1 MSELVIASQCCS
13 AQLQAD
19 YFIVQT
25 CKSTFSG
32 TAIAKL
38 LCKAAFGYALASHLY
53 HAGGLQQDLRRSLA
67 RGCKQR
73 VHAKLCAFGSTFQP
87 QLPVCDVQVYR
98 AMKSG
103 VQVVAAKV
111 FSESGSSATSSSTG
125 RSHSSIAS
133 HVVSSDVFKQ
143 EIAILKSCHDR
154 NIVQFVGAC
163 LQPDCTIMVMEYL
176 EGGDLYH
183 AIAND
188 STGRFSWY
196 KR

>member
-1 MSELVIASQCCS
+1 
-13 AQLQAD
+13 
-19 YFIVQT
+19 
-25 CKSTFSG
+25 
-32 TAIAKL
+32 
-38 LCKAAFGYALASHLY
+38 
-53 HAGGLQQDLRRSLA
+53 
-67 RGCKQR
+67 
-73 VHAKLCAFGSTFQP
+73 
-87 QLPVCDVQVYR
+87 
-98 AMKSG
+98 MKSG

-111 FSESGSSATSSSTG
+111 FSESDSSITSSSTG
-125 RSHSSIAS
+125 RSRSSIAS
-133 HVVSSDVFKQ
+133 RVVSSDVFKQ